1 MNKQEAIQLLLNA
14 ADFFEQ
20 QSAAYKSWGKVDVLQ
35 IAMRLENNEIIT
47 TAKNKALSLLTAED
61 IVVAD
66 YDSIFSKI
74 FSKRKKVQVILITMM
89 MILFIH

>member
-35 IAMRLENNEIIT
+35 IAIRLENNEIIKPMIYST
-47 TAKNKALSLLTAED
+47 
-61 IVVAD
+61 
-66 YDSIFSKI
+66 
-74 FSKRKKVQVILITMM
+74 RILH
-89 MILFIH
+89 F